1 MNIIRA
7 NGVPIWVTILI
18 AVVGIAGTA
27 LGVSALLDPSA
38 AMGYIDGA
46 DALGLSWGGRNT
58 GLGVA
63 LIVAVLLRNANGY
76 AVALSG
82 SIFRELSDVIG
93 AWPDQ
98 LGTAIG
104 LGVFLL
110 VEVVCFIICVRAA
123 LANRSA
129 MSSS

>member
-1 MNIIRA
+1 MNFIRA
-7 NGVPIWVTILI
+7 KGIPIWVTLLM
-18 AVVGIAGTA
+18 AVIGLAGTV
-27 LGVSALLDPSA
+27 LGVSALLDPTA

-58 GLGVA
+58 GLGIA
-63 LIVAVLLRNANGY
+63 LIVAVLLRNASGY

-82 SIFRELSDVIG
+82 SIFRELSDVMG

-110 VEVVCFIICVRAA
+110 IEVVCFIISVRAA
-123 LANRSA
+123 LASRSA
-129 MSSS
+129 TTSS